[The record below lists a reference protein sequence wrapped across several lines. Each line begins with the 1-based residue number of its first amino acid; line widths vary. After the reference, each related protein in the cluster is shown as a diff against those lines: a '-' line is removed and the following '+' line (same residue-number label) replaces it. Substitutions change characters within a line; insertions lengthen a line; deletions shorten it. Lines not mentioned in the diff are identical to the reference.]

1 MTWSDGI
8 LGFFFC
14 APQVSLQLFKLYM
27 IFLLQAHIFCRS
39 HGFTSAFEIR
49 KGSDFGVMSMK
60 FATNGF
66 SCFGYE
72 TELLD
77 CQYNVFT
84 YCTEY
89 DAAGVVCSS
98 KYNTLKPGCCID
110 VLSF

>member
-1 MTWSDGI
+1 MEYCI
-8 LGFFFC
+8 
-14 APQVSLQLFKLYM
+14 
-27 IFLLQAHIFCRS
+27 IFLFQAHIFCRS
-39 HGFTSAFEIR
+39 HGFTSAFEIKR
-49 KGSDFGVMSMK
+49 GSDFGVMSMK

-77 CQYNVFT
+77 CQYNGFT

-98 KYNTLKPGCCID
+98 KCKNLEEKDGQTQLLCYVSLIRACNK
-110 VLSF
+110 VL

>member
-1 MTWSDGI
+1 MVYCI
-8 LGFFFC
+8 
-14 APQVSLQLFKLYM
+14 
-27 IFLLQAHIFCRS
+27 IFLFQAHIFCRS

-77 CQYNVFT
+77 CQYNKFT

-98 KYNTLKPGCCID
+98 KYNIYSQTWH
-110 VLSF
+110 